1 MWVVPLKFVSLN
13 NRYFLDWLSLEPI
26 LLVQLNKLAHC
37 LLLHRL
43 KKDVFVLTKVSL
55 MSYLFGKFWF
65 FAHIS
70 NQMHCIHALGQKPA
84 LLCLFSIS
92 SHIACTQINRK
103 KIYTYQI
110 IKTNFACKHHI
121 LSAECS
127 KMSCQIT
134 RASEPSYYS
143 IF

>member
-1 MWVVPLKFVSLN
+1 MWVVPPKFVSFN

-55 MSYLFGKFWF
+55 MSYLCGKFWF

-92 SHIACTQINRK
+92 LRIACTQINRK
-103 KIYTYQI
+103 KYKH
-110 IKTNFACKHHI
+110 IKTSKQI
-121 LSAECS
+121 LH
-127 KMSCQIT
+127 
-134 RASEPSYYS
+134 ASTTFWVLSVVKCAVK
-143 IF
+143 